1 MRNKGSFYITVCI
14 VGILLTS
21 CQTKVDLIVHNAKV
35 YTLNQNNSEVT
46 AFVVNDGKFIDVGG
60 EELLNQYAAK
70 KVLDLQSLPVYPA
83 FIDSHCHFLS
93 LGLNMQTVDL
103 TGTSSFEEVLERI
116 DRFAQ
121 KKELNAITGRGWDQN
136 DWKSKKFPTKE
147 RLDKMFPNIPVAL
160 TRIDGHALLANQKAL
175 DLAGITEDTVIEG
188 GEIIKENGKLTGVL
202 VDAPM
207 RLVKN
212 ILPKPTTEDKIK
224 ALQDAEEIAFANG
237 LTTVS
242 EAGLDKE
249 DIFLIDS
256 LQKQGLLK
264 MRIYAMVSN
273 TPENLAYY
281 LKTGP
286 YKTDKLN
293 VRSFKVYADGALGSR
308 GAALKESYSDLENH
322 YGAFITPKDS
332 IESLAYQLAAT
343 PFQMNTHAIGDD
355 ANFAV
360 LNAYQKALVFSDD
373 PRWRIEHAQVLDT
386 VDLSLFNRK
395 ILPSVQP
402 THATSDMY
410 WAEDRLGKDRLHG
423 AYAYKAMLDKSGRIA
438 LGTDFPVEGV
448 SPFNTF
454 YAAITR
460 MDSMEFPEG
469 GYLPENKLTPQD
481 ALRGM
486 TIWGAYANF
495 EEKEKGSIEVGKV
508 ADFVILDRDILRAKP
523 TRILKARVVAT
534 LMNGEIVYSNR
545 IN

>member
-486 TIWGAYANF
+486 TLWGAYANF

>member
-93 LGLNMQTVDL
+93 LGLYMQTVDL

-175 DLAGITEDTVIEG
+175 DLAGITDDTVIEG

-460 MDSMEFPEG
+460 MDSKEFPEG

-508 ADFVILDRDILRAKP
+508 ADFVILDRDIIRAKP